1 MIAFKK
7 LSLLKRFRRAQNAR
21 ERMRMRTAVPAAAE
35 PPMMAARLS
44 VVGELSVA
52 GIVLGNEV
60 WVCVT

>member
-1 MIAFKK
+1 
-7 LSLLKRFRRAQNAR
+7 
-21 ERMRMRTAVPAAAE
+21 MRMRTAVPAAAE